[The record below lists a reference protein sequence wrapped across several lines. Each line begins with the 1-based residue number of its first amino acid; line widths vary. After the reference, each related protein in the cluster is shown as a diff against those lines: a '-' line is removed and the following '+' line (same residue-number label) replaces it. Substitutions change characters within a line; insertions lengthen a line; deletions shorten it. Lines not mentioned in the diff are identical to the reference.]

1 MATMTF
7 QEGIASVRQQVLNHR
22 PIPDLETV
30 DLLEAAGRVLGT
42 DVVADRNYP
51 PVARSVRD
59 GFAVHSLDLPGRL
72 KVIGEVRAGE
82 TFSGTLHRGEAV
94 EIMTGAP
101 VPDGAD
107 QIVMVEHTT
116 RDGEHV
122 MTERPAA

>member
-1 MATMTF
+1 ARQAIDDSARTQDKPTPRATLELMATVTF
-7 QEGIASVRQQVLNHR
+7 QEGMASVRQQVLNHR

-42 DVVADRNYP
+42 EVVADRTYP

-82 TFSGTLHRGEAV
+82 TFSGTLH
-94 EIMTGAP
+94 
-101 VPDGAD
+101 
-107 QIVMVEHTT
+107 
-116 RDGEHV
+116 
-122 MTERPAA
+122 